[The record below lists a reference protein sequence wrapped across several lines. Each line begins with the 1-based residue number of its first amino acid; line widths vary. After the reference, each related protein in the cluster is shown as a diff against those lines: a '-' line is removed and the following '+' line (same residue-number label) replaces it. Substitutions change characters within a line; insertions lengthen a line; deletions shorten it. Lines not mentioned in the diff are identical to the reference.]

1 MLWFFSWSEIRVMKS
16 DDEEWWW
23 SVMKS
28 DDEVW
33 WRVMMKSN
41 EEWWWVMMKSDDEW
55 WWSVMMKSDD
65 EERWRVMMKCDDE
78 VWWRVMMKSDE
89 EWWWS
94 VMKSD
99 DEEWWRVG
107 RRPPDCHPPELHL
120 VFISPWT
127 RGDSLNCS
135 FRSEWADTEPE
146 TFFYFI
152 NKTFILE
159 QLLTDCVL
167 SAGLMSP
174 LDQVLDSGVDWESPI
189 WFIKGSWECAVPRS
203 TSRVR
208 HPVKLKTSHRK
219 WCHVVLLHTGEGPL
233 FNLIGSQQGEEL

>member
-1 MLWFFSWSEIRVMKS
+1 M
-16 DDEEWWW
+16 
-23 SVMKS
+23 
-28 DDEVW
+28 
-33 WRVMMKSN
+33 
-41 EEWWWVMMKSDDEW
+41 
-55 WWSVMMKSDD
+55 
-65 EERWRVMMKCDDE
+65 
-78 VWWRVMMKSDE
+78 
-89 EWWWS
+89 
-94 VMKSD
+94 MKSD

-127 RGDSLNCS
+127 RGDSLNCF

-159 QLLTDCVL
+159 QPLTGCVL

-174 LDQVLDSGVDWESPI
+174 LDQVLDSGVDWESSI
-189 WFIKGSWECAVPRS
+189 WFIKGSWECAVPPS

-208 HPVKLKTSHRK
+208 HPVKLKTTKPLRSRHRK
-219 WCHVVLLHTGEGPL
+219 WCHVVLLHTGEGLL
-233 FNLIGSQQGEEL
+233 FSLIGSNRGKNYNMLD